1 MKFCNLFLLCFVI
14 LFSCDTIT
22 QKQFEFIYYPSRN
35 VYYDV
40 ANKLYFY
47 SLDGGTTWD
56 SLQVTRTNQPAIPGP
71 QQTIYS
77 TTPDIF
83 ANNAQHIKQYNG
95 TLIDINGTY
104 TDSINGELVAERKIK
119 KVKAT
124 PAIVE
129 NTGEEK
135 KTEKKPGFFKRLFGK
150 KNNNQ

>member
-1 MKFCNLFLLCFVI
+1 MKICNLFLLCAAI
-14 LFSCDTIT
+14 LFSCNTIT

-47 SLDGGTTWD
+47 SLDGGNTWD
-56 SLQVTRTNQPAIPGP
+56 SLQVTGANQPAIPGP

-77 TTPDIF
+77 TTPDIL
-83 ANNAQHIKQYNG
+83 ADNAQRIKQYNG
-95 TLIDINGTY
+95 NVIDITGNY
-104 TDSINGELVAERKIK
+104 SDSLNDELVAERKIK

-124 PAIVE
+124 PAITAS
-129 NTGEEK
+129 TGEEK